1 MKFLFGHSDWGLR
14 NKRPHS
20 NPADKNFLGIHF
32 LQNPLA
38 DFGHY
43 DGGGGGGG
51 VERIRKERKFVTK
64 IFFQIML
71 SEVLKIGEK

>member
-14 NKRPHS
+14 NKHPHS

-51 VERIRKERKFVTK
+51 G
-64 IFFQIML
+64 L
-71 SEVLKIGEK
+71 SESVKKGNS

>member
-14 NKRPHS
+14 NKHPHS

-51 VERIRKERKFVTK
+51 GWVNP
-64 IFFQIML
+64 
-71 SEVLKIGEK
+71 